1 VEHLRGGRPAK
12 ASVTKAAAAVEFS
25 KHEGE
30 GDLVSEGHTEIPE
43 ERIFFFDQ
51 QEVAVQDFEAPG
63 LILDIG
69 GGGEGIIGRL
79 KGEQVVAID
88 PSRRELE
95 EAPSG
100 PLKIVMDATDL
111 QFLDSSFL
119 TATSFFTLMYIKAS
133 DHEQVFGEVFRVLK
147 PGGRF
152 LIWEVK
158 LPPRLDEDKD
168 LAAFPLVIRLPGDEV
183 ETGYG
188 VSWPMKEQ
196 DLGYYLALAAKVGS
210 QVVDRGEKGHTIFL
224 ELRKPQ
230 P

>member
-1 VEHLRGGRPAK
+1 VAQLRGSRPAW
-12 ASVTKAAAAVEFS
+12 ASVTKAADAVEVS
-25 KHEGE
+25 RHGRERV
-30 GDLVSEGHTEIPE
+30 LVSEGHIRIPE

-51 QEVAVQDFEAPG
+51 QEVSVQDFEASG
-63 LILDIG
+63 HILDIG
-69 GGGEGIIGRL
+69 GGGEGVIGRL

-88 PSRRELE
+88 PSRRELA

-100 PLKIVMDATDL
+100 PLKIVMDATEL
-111 QFLDSSFL
+111 QFLDSSFV

-133 DHEQVFGEVFRVLK
+133 NHERVLGEVFRVLK

-158 LPPRLDEDKD
+158 LPPRLDKDKD
-168 LAAFPLVIRLPGDEV
+168 IAAFPLVVQLPGEEV

-188 VSWPMKEQ
+188 VPWPRRQQ
-196 DLGYYLALAAKVGS
+196 DLGYYVALAAEVGF
-210 QVVDRGEKGHTIFL
+210 QVVDRREKGHTFFL
-224 ELRKPQ
+224 ELGKPQ

>member
-1 VEHLRGGRPAK
+1 
-12 ASVTKAAAAVEFS
+12 
-25 KHEGE
+25 
-30 GDLVSEGHTEIPE
+30 VSEGHTEIPE

-51 QEVAVQDFEAPG
+51 QEVSVQDFEAPG
-63 LILDIG
+63 LILDVG

-133 DHEQVFGEVFRVLK
+133 DHEQVFGEVFRVLR

-158 LPPRLDEDKD
+158 LPPRLEEDKD
-168 LAAFPLVIRLPGDEV
+168 LAAFPLVVTLPGEEV

-188 VSWPMKEQ
+188 VSWPRREQ
-196 DLGYYLALAAKVGS
+196 DLGYYLALATKVGF
-210 QVVDRGEKGHTIFL
+210 QAVDRWERDRVLFL
-224 ELRKPQ
+224 ELGNPQ
-230 P
+230 L